1 MKFSPAKGKDC
12 QAIMRMRAADF
23 ARVPE
28 SGMERDTVIDVVEFS
43 LSGERYAV
51 EATYISEVL
60 PFSNYTPVPCTP
72 AFVVGLVKVRGKILH
87 IIDLRGFFELPA
99 QGIADLHYIILV
111 RHGEIELGIL
121 ADQIT
126 GMRRVPLAGLQSSL
140 PTLTDIRAD
149 YLKGVTA
156 DRLAVLNVTHILS
169 DRRQIVNE
177 EVEK

>member
-99 QGIADLHYIILV
+99 QGIADLHYI
-111 RHGEIELGIL
+111 L

-126 GMRRVPLAGLQSSL
+126 GMLRVPLAGLQSSL

-169 DRRQIVNE
+169 DPRQIVNE